1 MSENRFSCGPL
12 TLGTES
18 TIMGALALLG
28 LRSSE
33 NGAQP
38 RFVPEPSGGLRLEA
52 RGEGVRGYL
61 LAEDGEEAEL
71 QDVKRLILM
80 CCMPG
85 REVTFSGSA
94 LVATEILLVLSIRAS
109 HDGRTVKLAATR
121 TLFGP
126 SGNIHTLRDK
136 LD

>member
-1 MSENRFSCGPL
+1 
-12 TLGTES
+12 
-18 TIMGALALLG
+18 MGALALLG
-28 LRSSE
+28 LRLSE
-33 NGAQP
+33 NGTQP
-38 RFVPEPSGGLRLEA
+38 RFLPEPSGGLRLEA
-52 RGEGVRGYL
+52 RGKGVRGYL

-71 QDVKRLILM
+71 QDLKRLILM

-94 LVATEILLVLSIRAS
+94 LIATETLLVLSIRAS
-109 HDGRTVKLAATR
+109 HDGRIVKWAASR

-126 SGNIHTLRDK
+126 SGNIRTLRNT